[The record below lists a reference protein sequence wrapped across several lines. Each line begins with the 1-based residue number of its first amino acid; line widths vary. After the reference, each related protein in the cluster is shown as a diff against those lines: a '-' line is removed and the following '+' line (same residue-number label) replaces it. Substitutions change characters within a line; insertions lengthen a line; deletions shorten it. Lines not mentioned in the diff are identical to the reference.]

1 MSDASPTTP
10 MDPRSG
16 GRNHPNSH
24 EASSAP
30 IRMGFFEPLGDW
42 LAERRAGARHDR
54 ILDFGCGDLLLAVLL
69 DGTWIVDGYDE
80 SPTARAAARES
91 QTRLRAPG
99 TVHDRL
105 ADVPTVHVRAVV
117 VNSLFQYIPGPDAA
131 RDLFATVGS
140 LLAPDATIGIVVTDA
155 VSEGAN
161 RAIDLID
168 VVSYNLSRCG
178 VRDALVGTV
187 KGIRSGRPSTRHRI
201 PQAELERAAAEVGLH
216 LERLPT
222 SLTRFRRRATYVLRH
237 AAPDG
242 ERSA

>member
-1 MSDASPTTP
+1 
-10 MDPRSG
+10 
-16 GRNHPNSH
+16 
-24 EASSAP
+24 
-30 IRMGFFEPLGDW
+30 
-42 LAERRAGARHDR
+42 
-54 ILDFGCGDLLLAVLL
+54 
-69 DGTWIVDGYDE
+69 
-80 SPTARAAARES
+80 
-91 QTRLRAPG
+91 
-99 TVHDRL
+99 
-105 ADVPTVHVRAVV
+105 
-117 VNSLFQYIPGPDAA
+117 
-131 RDLFATVGS
+131 

-161 RAIDLID
+161 RAVDLID

-201 PQAELERAAAEVGLH
+201 PQADLERAAAEVGLH